1 VFVASATADPRL
13 TIDPPPAPVPAPPP
27 RRWLLAVVAIVVM
40 GGLGVGAALVLK
52 SRSTARERP
61 IPDAGEPPVDAR
73 AVIEYDLDGGFA
85 EPSDARTPGPGPR
98 TLRDAAV
105 ASTHPDGG
113 RAGDRDGGSVIGRT
127 PGERGT
133 VVIEVLTRPDG
144 GILYEKTHYRGPAG
158 VHVEEKKGT
167 KMRLKC
173 TLPGYQPGYVDLVFD
188 GNTEVTICMMKR
200 LPCVPGLK
208 DPFQECPE

>member
-1 VFVASATADPRL
+1 VPEE
-13 TIDPPPAPVPAPPP
+13 PPPPP
-27 RRWLLAVVAIVVM
+27 RRWLVAVIAILVM
-40 GGLGVGAALVLK
+40 GGSASARRCC
-52 SRSTARERP
+52 SRRRPSRRLREQP
-61 IPDAGEPPVDAR
+61 APDAGEPLVDAR
-73 AVIEYDLDGGFA
+73 AVIEYDLDGGVEA
-85 EPSDARTPGPGPR
+85 PTDARPPGPGPGPR
-98 TLRDAAV
+98 PLRDAAV
-105 ASTHPDGG
+105 ASTAPDGG
-113 RAGDRDGGSVIGRT
+113 GGGGQRDAGPKVLGRT

-188 GNTEVTICMMKR
+188 GETEVTICMMKR
-200 LPCVPGLK
+200 LPCVPGIK
-208 DPFQECPE
+208 DPFQDCPE